1 MNTTIPQISQAM
13 GHVLLNE
20 VAQDSAKETGF
31 RQRHSKL
38 GGAIFVQTLVLGWL
52 NNPQAAWE

>member
-1 MNTTIPQISQAM
+1 M
-13 GHVLLNE
+13 GHVLNE